1 MEVPVNA
8 DDLLRIM
15 VLCNLTDRV
24 VTDADIDAF
33 VRLYNALA
41 KHGAKGVVVE
51 LHHRI
56 IEAQMAKEKL

>member
-1 MEVPVNA
+1 
-8 DDLLRIM
+8 M